1 MTDSQEQLRA
11 LYAQAINALNQ
22 GNWPLAARLAGQLLP
37 LAPDH
42 AGVQFVAGVAGLGC
56 NDLQAAV
63 AHLRTATRLNPQRAD
78 YVAQLARAYAAC
90 GALSEATEAA
100 TRALGLA
107 DGDALTCDTLGVV
120 FTRCNEHA
128 LAARAFERAVERMP
142 QRAGYRYNLATSLMF
157 AGEMARA
164 EQEYAACIALEPTQ
178 WRAHLALSQLRR
190 QTREDNHLPAL
201 QALLERHG
209 AQPEAGLYLNLALAK
224 ELEDMGAY
232 ADSLAHL
239 TAGKQRIALARRY
252 DVRRDAALFAQLADV
267 FDGGDSG
274 SHGHG
279 SAEPIFIVGMPRSGT
294 TLVDRILSSHPQ
306 VHSAGELMNFPV
318 TVRRLS
324 GGGRELLDGGVVSR
338 AKGLDWARLGEQ
350 YIRSTRPGT
359 GSKPRFTDKL
369 PHNFQYIGHILHAL
383 PKAKIVLVRR
393 DAMDVCLGNFRQL
406 FAMDSAFYDYSFDLL
421 DVGRYYIQFER
432 LMAHWLRAYPGRI
445 HQLRYEALVE
455 DQVRVTRGLLDYCG
469 LPWDEACLRFHENQ
483 APTATASVVQVR
495 EPLHARFRERWRH
508 YGEAMEPLR
517 ALLEDAGVEVPAALA
532 E

>member
-11 LYAQAINALNQ
+11 LYAQVISALNH
-22 GNWPLAARLAGQLLP
+22 GNWPLAARLSAQLLP
-37 LAPDH
+37 LAPEH
-42 AGVQFVAGVAGLGC
+42 AGVQFAAGVAGLGC
-56 NDLQAAV
+56 NDLRAAL
-63 AHLRTATRLNPQRAD
+63 AHLRNATRINPQRPD
-78 YVAQLARAYAAC
+78 YMAQLARAYAAS
-90 GALSEATEAA
+90 GDLSSATGAAVQALSLPGA
-100 TRALGLA
+100 
-107 DGDALTCDTLGVV
+107 DALTCDTLGVV
-120 FTRCNEHA
+120 LTRCNEHT
-128 LAARAFERAVERMP
+128 LAARAFEQAVERMP

-157 AGEMARA
+157 AGEIERA
-164 EQEYAACIALEPTQ
+164 EQEYVACVALEPTQ
-178 WRAHLALSQLRR
+178 WRAHLALSQLRQ
-190 QTREDNHLPAL
+190 QTHGDNHL
-201 QALLERHG
+201 QALRELVDQHG

-224 ELEDMGAY
+224 ELEDLGEHMDAF
-232 ADSLAHL
+232 AHL
-239 TAGKQRIALARRY
+239 TAAKQRIARVRRY
-252 DVRRDAALFAQLADV
+252 DVRRDAELFAQLAEV
-267 FDGGDSG
+267 FDGGAPGNS
-274 SHGHG
+274 GHG

-294 TLVDRILSSHPQ
+294 TLVDRIVSSHPQ
-306 VHSAGELMNFPV
+306 VHSAGELMNFPLA
-318 TVRRLS
+318 VRRLS
-324 GGGRELLDGGVVSR
+324 GGGRALLDAGVVAR
-338 AKGLDWARLGEQ
+338 AGGLDWAALGEQ
-350 YIRSTRPGT
+350 YIQSTRPGT
-359 GSKPRFTDKL
+359 GKRPRFTDKL

-455 DQVRVTRGLLDYCG
+455 DQERVTRGLLDYCG